1 MLCLSNQ
8 KRSCII
14 HLNIIV
20 HSALKDKTDRGRHAL
35 LAYADA
41 LMSTVDAYRV
51 KPDEYISLECVKAA
65 LRENQLDLVSHW
77 MAQNRCVYNTPIK
90 NG

>member
-1 MLCLSNQ
+1 MGL
-8 KRSCII
+8 
-14 HLNIIV
+14 IV
-20 HSALKDKTDRGRHAL
+20 HSALKDKTNRGRHAV

-77 MAQNRCVYNTPIK
+77 MAQDRYVYNRLILLQTHYT
-90 NG
+90 